1 MTISLIQA
9 GILNT
14 SELDD
19 RLARSMREGN
29 KIATI
34 FTANLIREAVLTPNP
49 AAERVDFQA
58 CLHIIDDMM
67 REVSPLVPKLVKK
80 LWHDLR
86 EDKYN
91 QDVDEAQADD
101 DLEQSEVYVKIFA
114 EWVSLVGNPTTRRAH
129 RLAFIHQMYTQG
141 ILSDDAVATAFYRVN
156 LQMSIGSYFK
166 YAPTMQPPEVYR
178 VIDAFALLLVSIIE
192 FNGDS
197 EDQARVSY
205 LTKLL
210 SLILLVF
217 TDMHEEMPEQ
227 FPQKAWFRL
236 FSMLLTFIIRDNEAT
251 FNRIEFEVL
260 VVFAEAFN
268 VLQASYFPDFTFSW
282 WALVSHQCFMPRL
295 LLLPEKKVPPLV
307 KLKLIEGMACVHQ
320 TTCEHV
326 QVHGTQIK

>member
-58 CLHIIDDMM
+58 CLHIIDNMI

-86 EDKYN
+86 EDKYS
-91 QDVDEAQADD
+91 QEMDEAQADD
-101 DLEQSEVYVKIFA
+101 DLEQNELYVKVFA
-114 EWVSLVGNPTTRRAH
+114 EWVSLVSNPTTRRTH
-129 RLAFIHQMYTQG
+129 RLAFVHQMYSQG
-141 ILSDDAVATAFYRVN
+141 ILSDDAISTAFYKVN

-166 YAPTMQPPEVYR
+166 FAASAQPPEVYR
-178 VIDAFALLLVSIIE
+178 VVDAFALLLVSVLE

-197 EDQARVSY
+197 EEGNHARISY

-217 TDMHEEMPEQ
+217 TDMHEELAEQ
-227 FPQKAWFRL
+227 FQQKPFFRL
-236 FSMLLTFIIRDNEAT
+236 FSMLLTYIIRDNEET
-251 FNRIEFEVL
+251 FSAIEFEVL
-260 VVFAEAFN
+260 VVFTEAFT
-268 VLQASYFPDFTFSW
+268 VLQPIYFPDFTFSW
-282 WALVSHQCFMPRL
+282 WALISHQYFMPRL
-295 LLLPEKKVPPLV
+295 LLLPDKKVLLG
-307 KLKLIEGMACVHQ
+307 KLMN
-320 TTCEHV
+320 
-326 QVHGTQIK
+326 